1 MKRVSKR
8 VIGMLLVLC
17 FVISLFS
24 FVEVRA
30 AGAGSVTLGL
40 SSNKSTY
47 AVGESVVITM
57 RISNVSVS
65 DSDGVGSIG
74 GVLNYDKDYLTYEK
88 FSSLTSGISFS
99 FFPSTNKFAWV
110 YSGSGIKGTTNLVSF
125 TFKAK
130 QKGTTNVKINNALVS
145 DTMPNRLTTSVSGKS
160 ITIGDAKPSTSSN
173 NAYLKSLSVS
183 GYSIQPGFSKGTTN
197 YTLTVPNATSSVTV
211 NAGVEDSKASVTGT
225 GKKSLKVG
233 DNTIKVV
240 VTAQDGTK
248 KTYTITVT
256 RKGTSSNSST
266 TTTKPSGSTSK
277 PVASTTK
284 SNDNSLK
291 SLSVK
296 NYPLSPS
303 FNKDET
309 TYSVKVPKDVNR
321 LDFSYQPSSSK
332 AKVEVIGN
340 SNFKEGEVNPVKVKV
355 TAEDGSTRIY
365 TINVDK
371 ARTES
376 DNKLKSLEVN
386 GFSLSPKF
394 NRDTNTYSLK
404 VKDDTNSIHVSAIA
418 ENKKAKVEIVGADS
432 LQQGNN
438 VVLVKVTDENGF
450 TNTYQLNV
458 EKPSDTI
465 FGMSKGQF
473 IMGSIIGAGIAGLL
487 ITNVVSLFR
496 KRRLIP
502 VAAPGQEAASAATV
516 AATQA
521 PTTPV
526 IEFNPEFNFGS
537 KNGTDDDII
546 YPNGVFNQGSSI
558 ASGVA
563 HEQPKIVGEIKGEIP
578 YNPYDEVVTK
588 DELID
593 AIQEGL
599 DTNNPEKLQMLLKQ
613 EELNRM
619 KDSLKKKEGMH
630 HSDDEW

>member
-1 MKRVSKR
+1 MKR
-8 VIGMLLVLC
+8 L
-17 FVISLFS
+17 
-24 FVEVRA
+24 
-30 AGAGSVTLGL
+30 
-40 SSNKSTY
+40 
-47 AVGESVVITM
+47 
-57 RISNVSVS
+57 
-65 DSDGVGSIG
+65 
-74 GVLNYDKDYLTYEK
+74 
-88 FSSLTSGISFS
+88 
-99 FFPSTNKFAWV
+99 
-110 YSGSGIKGTTNLVSF
+110 
-125 TFKAK
+125 
-130 QKGTTNVKINNALVS
+130 
-145 DTMPNRLTTSVSGKS
+145 
-160 ITIGDAKPSTSSN
+160 
-173 NAYLKSLSVS
+173 
-183 GYSIQPGFSKGTTN
+183 
-197 YTLTVPNATSSVTV
+197 
-211 NAGVEDSKASVTGT
+211 
-225 GKKSLKVG
+225 
-233 DNTIKVV
+233 
-240 VTAQDGTK
+240 
-248 KTYTITVT
+248 
-256 RKGTSSNSST
+256 
-266 TTTKPSGSTSK
+266 
-277 PVASTTK
+277 
-284 SNDNSLK
+284 
-291 SLSVK
+291 
-296 NYPLSPS
+296 
-303 FNKDET
+303 
-309 TYSVKVPKDVNR
+309 NR

-578 YNPYDEVVTK
+578 YDPYDEVVTK